1 MPPQSQTLSQ
11 AQIDRCAEI
20 TNQRGAV
27 FGFPQSGG
35 PDIPAHYSFKLAQLN
50 SNQLEITAQ
59 RETTGTLITEKKKAP
74 SPLPEPPSADL
85 DALINS
91 IVDLIERQIS
101 LKPSA

>member
-1 MPPQSQTLSQ
+1 MPPSNGTLSQ
-11 AQIDRCAEI
+11 AQVDRIAEI

-35 PDIPAHYSFKLAQLN
+35 PDIPAHYAFTLAQLA
-50 SNQLEITAQ
+50 SNQLNITVQ

-74 SPLPEPPSADL
+74 SPLPEPPNAEL

-101 LKPSA
+101 LKPTA